1 MKDALKGKTALVSG
15 ASSGIGAQV
24 ARDLA
29 ARGARVLL
37 VARRRDRLVTLKKEI
52 ENSGGQVQFFVCDLE
67 DAAARADLIREIL
80 KQANPI
86 DILVNNAG
94 FGWYGYYADMPL
106 EIRNSLLKINIE
118 AILDLTS
125 ALLPGMRERAA
136 GHIINIGSI
145 AGGLP
150 NQGIAM
156 YAASKAFMDAFSTSL
171 YREMKGSGV
180 CISVL
185 RLGPVKTEFFE
196 HARQL
201 PNGGSVPAERF
212 SISVQRASRGVLRLL
227 RTRRRYL
234 YVPGMMGVIPLL
246 ALLFGGVIDMLGP
259 LLLKRKAG

>member
-1 MKDALKGKTALVSG
+1 MKEALQGKTVLITG

-29 ARGARVLL
+29 ARGAFVLL
-37 VARRRDRLVTLKKEI
+37 VARRKDRLDTLKKEI
-52 ENSGGQVQFFVCDLE
+52 EKTGGRAQVFVCDLE
-67 DAAARADLIREIL
+67 EPTARADLIRKIL
-80 KQANPI
+80 KQPTPV
-86 DILVNNAG
+86 DILINNAG

-106 EIRNSLLKINIE
+106 EIRNSLLRINVE
-118 AILDLTS
+118 AVLDLTS
-125 ALLPGMRERAA
+125 ALLPGMRERAS

-180 CISVL
+180 CVSVL

-196 HARQL
+196 HARRL

-212 SISVQRASRGVLRLL
+212 SISVQRASHGVLRLL
-227 RTRRRYL
+227 RTRRRYS
-234 YVPGMMGVIPLL
+234 YMPAVTGVLPLL

-259 LLLKRKAG
+259 LLLKRKAD